1 MPSWRLAI
9 SGSEAWPWSAL
20 SRLPQGEHSPSRIA
34 GAAAVAAGVP
44 VRPLGSPIPCD
55 LVIDGLFGAGFH
67 GSLPDAVAAWTEHDA
82 PVVAIDVPS
91 GLHAEDGS
99 ADGPVFDAVRTV
111 TFQALKPGHLL
122 GRGPD
127 LCGEVEIADI
137 GLTDLRPVFGVCED
151 DDAPLPSRARD
162 AHKWSAGSVLV
173 VGGSAALTGAAAMTA
188 RAALE
193 FGAGAVGIACPG
205 ALQPIYAAMDP
216 GVMTTGS
223 ATATTSAPTQLRSSR
238 LPNAT
243 T

>member
-1 MPSWRLAI
+1 M
-9 SGSEAWPWSAL
+9 
-20 SRLPQGEHSPSRIA
+20 
-34 GAAAVAAGVP
+34 
-44 VRPLGSPIPCD
+44 PCD

-67 GSLPDAVAAWTEHDA
+67 GSLPDAVAAWAEHDA

-99 ADGPVFDAVRTV
+99 VDGAVFGAVRTV

-151 DDAPLPSRARD
+151 DDAPLPARARD

-173 VGGSAALTGAAAMTA
+173 VGGSRGLTGAAAMTA
-188 RAALE
+188 RSALE

-216 GVMTTGS
+216 GVMTTGIGDGDDLGS
-223 ATATTSAPTQLRSSR
+223 DPGSGPRGCRALRRDRHRPRPGDRPRGDRTRGRASQR
-238 LPNAT
+238 VGAVRW
-243 T
+243 